1 MASDYAPR
9 MSAQDYDRC
18 LDQAAAAAR
27 AADVERLRMDVMVRW
42 RGDPR
47 ADDLVE
53 TLYLH
58 QEGLAAR
65 EAVRPPEASRITSRV
80 ATRVGQRTR

>member
-9 MSAQDYDRC
+9 MSTQDYDRC
-18 LDQAAAAAR
+18 LERAAAAAR
-27 AADVERLRMDVMVRW
+27 AADVERLRADVMARW

-53 TLYLH
+53 TLYVH
-58 QEGLAAR
+58 QERLAAR
-65 EAVRPPEASRITSRV
+65 ENTHEHEASRVTSRV
-80 ATRVGQRTR
+80 LMRIARR